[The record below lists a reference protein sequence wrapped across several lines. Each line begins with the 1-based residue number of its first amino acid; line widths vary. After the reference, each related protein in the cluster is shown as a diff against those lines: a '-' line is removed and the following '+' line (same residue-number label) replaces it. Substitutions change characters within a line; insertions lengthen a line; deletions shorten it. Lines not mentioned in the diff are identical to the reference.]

1 MSKAY
6 ICDKCG
12 LIINADDFIRGIWI
26 TSPHVRQ
33 DVDADMHLCEGCYRE
48 FESEYLANLKENGGV
63 S

>member
-12 LIINADDFIRGIWI
+12 LIITDGGFIRGIWL
-26 TSPHVRQ
+26 TSPCITH
-33 DVDADMHLCEGCYRE
+33 DIDADIHLCEGCYRE
-48 FESEYLANLKENGGV
+48 FEREYLANKRESEGA